1 MESIQ
6 NFIQQVSTG
15 QSSEAKETLNDMISA
30 RAFEALNLRKQELA
44 SNIFNGKQEKDAIE
58 NEPETTEGETVEQ

>member
-15 QSSEAKETLNDMISA
+15 HTAEARETLNDLLSS
-30 RAFEALNLRKQELA
+30 RAFEALNARKQELA
-44 SNIFNGKQEKDAIE
+44 SNIFNGKEDSST
-58 NEPETTEGETVEQ
+58 ETTEGETVEQ